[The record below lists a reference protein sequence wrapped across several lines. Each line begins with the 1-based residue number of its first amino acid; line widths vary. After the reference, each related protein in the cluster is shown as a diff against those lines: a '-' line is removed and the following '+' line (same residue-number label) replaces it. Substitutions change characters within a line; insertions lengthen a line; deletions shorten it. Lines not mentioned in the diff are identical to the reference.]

1 MPFLPYGLGEITRG
15 LLIFARVAGIFGSAP
30 ILSSPRIP
38 LFPKIG
44 LAVMMALVLF
54 PVAGGLQNGLPTQT
68 LPFIF
73 LALKEAVVGLVIGFI
88 ANLLFTAIHIAG
100 QLIDMQT
107 GFAFAGI
114 IDPNTGNHSAIAGE
128 FQSILAWMLFLSV
141 NGHHMLLNGVAESFR
156 ALPLGTFTA
165 GAGLL
170 DGVLVL
176 SSRIFVIAL
185 QIGAPIVGAV
195 LLSDLGLAL
204 LSRTIPQMNVFV
216 LGFPIKMALGMILLL
231 LSLPYIGVIERNLFN
246 LIRSAITHFTLLGAA
261 G

>member
-1 MPFLPYGLGEITRG
+1 MPFFNFSFGEIERG

-38 LFPKIG
+38 LPPKVG
-44 LAVMMALVLF
+44 LALMMALVLF
-54 PVAGGLQNGLPTQT
+54 PVVGGIQYGLPTQVP
-68 LPFIF
+68 PFIF
-73 LALKEAVVGLVIGFI
+73 LVLKEALVGLVIGFV

-128 FQSILAWMLFLSV
+128 FQSILAWMLFLAV
-141 NGHHMLLNGVAESFR
+141 NGHHMLLNGVADSFR
-156 ALPLGTFTA
+156 ALPLGTFSA
-165 GAGLL
+165 GSGLL

-185 QIGAPIVGAV
+185 QIGAPVVGAV

-216 LGFPIKMALGMILLL
+216 LGFPIKMALGLIVLL
-231 LSLPYIGVIERNLFN
+231 LSLPYIGVIERHLFT
-246 LIRSAITHFTLLGAA
+246 LIRAAISHFTLLGAA